1 VIFGDW
7 RRYYDSVSV
16 LREDKFE
23 GKPAFVVELRKK
35 GLPNVTLGVDAQT
48 GDVLVLTTTLIMP
61 GLGSV
66 PSTTRFEDYRVVDG
80 VRLPFRQVE
89 SNEQLGRTVYEV
101 ERVEFDVKVDQNSFV
116 LR

>member
-1 VIFGDW
+1 
-7 RRYYDSVSV
+7 
-16 LREDKFE
+16 
-23 GKPAFVVELRKK
+23 
-35 GLPNVTLGVDAQT
+35 
-48 GDVLVLTTTLIMP
+48 MP

>member
-1 VIFGDW
+1 
-7 RRYYDSVSV
+7 V